1 MNSSNDHLLFT
12 KELAP
17 PDLEYTITC
26 IYVLVLNYR
35 DAFLY
40 ILYCYMCMYVHS
52 CADLKGGGSRPP
64 PPWNLQSLI
73 SPILL
78 EMKKLNQLFFIFVHF
93 HSYTSRLNPPSSPQN
108 ILPPRLTLYM
118 YHTATLFLNE
128 ADLQACVP
136 LYKTEQ
142 IVYALSK

>member
-52 CADLKGGGSRPP
+52 CADLKGGSRPP
-64 PPWNLQSLI
+64 PPL
-73 SPILL
+73 
-78 EMKKLNQLFFIFVHF
+78 V
-93 HSYTSRLNPPSSPQN
+93 
-108 ILPPRLTLYM
+108 
-118 YHTATLFLNE
+118 FLNFFKPSI
-128 ADLQACVP
+128 LTKIKNNLFNFFYFP
-136 LYKTEQ
+136 
-142 IVYALSK
+142 